1 MRFESKFSSVG
12 PKLRL
17 DPERKKIDKMITLL
31 PQLKEAVA
39 RGHYLRDLLRE
50 IAEENGWTLTVSQC
64 EDQSRKD
71 GNQKSLTL
79 LERSIT
85 HEAGVL
91 SW

>member
-50 IAEENGWTLTVSQC
+50 IAEENGWTLTDS
-64 EDQSRKD
+64 
-71 GNQKSLTL
+71 SLASL
-79 LERSIT
+79 YRNAKIKAEKMGIKNR
-85 HEAGVL
+85 
-91 SW
+91 